1 MMITATLQRYIFFRL
16 LANTVYFVVG
26 IGSIALLIDF
36 TEFSNRT
43 SQLPDYSA
51 GAALL
56 VSAMRVPM
64 IIQIAVPFIMLFA
77 TVATLI
83 GLNRK
88 YELVVARASGVSAW
102 AFLRPTW
109 LCALFVGLLFVLVI
123 NPLAAEGFSRATQ
136 IEGQWRGTS
145 AQNSLLSQNAP
156 WLRQSDEQ
164 SDDTW
169 IISAQRTAKHN
180 GRTRLVGA
188 TFIRMSPDG
197 AVIARH
203 DATVADLHDNRWI
216 MRNVTTTE
224 AGVAPAARDTLMVPT
239 SLDANIIAE
248 ALLPPEMVSVYTLP
262 KQISTAES
270 FGVAAFPFRMQFHAL
285 VALPLLLVAM
295 TMIASTVSLRFVR
308 FGQSATMIVGG
319 IACGFMLYVL
329 VEFTKSFGSAGII
342 HPVLA
347 AWIPVFV
354 AAMSSVTYLLF
365 REDG

>member
-1 MMITATLQRYIFFRL
+1 MTATLQRYIFFRL
-16 LANTVYFVVG
+16 LANTLYFILG

-43 SQLPDYSA
+43 SQLPDYTA

-109 LCALFVGLLFVLVI
+109 LCAFFVGALFVLVI

-145 AQNSLLSQNAP
+145 TQNSLLAQKAP
-156 WLRQSDEQ
+156 WLRQPDTQ
-164 SDDTW
+164 SDDIW
-169 IISAQRTAKHN
+169 VINAQRSTNNN
-180 GRTRLVGA
+180 GQTRLVGA
-188 TFIRMSPDG
+188 TFMRMSPEG
-197 AVIARH
+197 AMIERH
-203 DATVADLHDNRWI
+203 DAKVADLRENRWVL
-216 MRNVTTTE
+216 RVVTTTR
-224 AGVAPAARDTLMVPT
+224 AGQAPKTDEVLFVPT
-239 SLDANIIAE
+239 NLDPNIIAE

-262 KQISTAES
+262 RQISTAES

-308 FGQSATMIVGG
+308 FGQSATMILGG
-319 IACGFMLYVL
+319 IACGFVLYVL

>member
-1 MMITATLQRYIFFRL
+1 MTSTLQRYIFIRL
-16 LANTVYFVVG
+16 FFNTLYFVLG

-43 SQLPDYSA
+43 SQLPDYTA

-64 IIQIAVPFIMLFA
+64 IIQIAMPFIMLFA

-109 LCALFVGLLFVLVI
+109 LCAFFIGALIVLVI

-145 AQNSLLSQNAP
+145 TQNSLLSQKAP
-156 WLRQSDEQ
+156 WLRQSDIE
-164 SDDTW
+164 SDDVW
-169 IISAQRTAKHN
+169 VINAQRSSNNN
-180 GRTRLVGA
+180 GLTRLVGA
-188 TFIRMSPDG
+188 TFMRISSDG
-197 AVIARH
+197 AMLARH
-203 DATVADLHDNRWI
+203 DARVADLRDREWI
-216 MRNVTTTE
+216 LRRVTTTK
-224 AGVAPAARDTLMVPT
+224 AGVAPETSRTLSVPT
-239 SLDANIIAE
+239 NLDPNIIAE
-248 ALLPPEMVSVYTLP
+248 ALLPPEMVSIYTLP

-308 FGQSATMIVGG
+308 FGQSASMIVGG
-319 IACGFMLYVL
+319 IACGFVLYVL